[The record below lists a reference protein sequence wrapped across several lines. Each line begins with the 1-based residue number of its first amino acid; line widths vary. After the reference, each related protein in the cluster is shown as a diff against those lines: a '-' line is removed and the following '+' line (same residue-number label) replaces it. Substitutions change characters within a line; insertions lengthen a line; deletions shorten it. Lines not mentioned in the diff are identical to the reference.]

1 MCPLILA
8 VDCGFEINILE
19 QLIDQGCNPFTA
31 DANGDTLLHYAVNLD
46 NEELEDWLINKYK
59 VSKDIKNND

>member
-8 VDCGFEINILE
+8 VDCGFDIDVLE
-19 QLIDQGCNPFTA
+19 KLIDEGCDPLTV

-46 NEELEDWLINKYK
+46 D
-59 VSKDIKNND
+59 